1 MTLPV
6 LHAPRLRPHAFAACG
21 VVLALTGCNVDQ
33 ILKVQ
38 DPDIIIE
45 ANSAAG
51 AIALMNGVV
60 LRLTQ
65 ATNGIQGP
73 DALFIFSGMLADEW
87 NSGDTFI
94 QRNTI
99 DQRIWDPTNTF
110 LAGPF
115 RSLNR
120 VRAEGQAAIT
130 SLRKYSPTPAANIG
144 LMFAVIGYSENLAG
158 ELFCNGIP
166 LSYRSGTTI
175 VYGDPLTDDSV
186 FALAI
191 ASADSALANR
201 AGADSARVRQLASVV
216 KGRALLNR
224 GQFAAAAAVVALVAD
239 NFHYD
244 ITHSLVTNDNQ
255 IWSLNTSNRRYT
267 MADAEGGNGLPFF
280 SANDPRIPRKLGTI
294 NPDDLTFDTGIFVTR
309 QGIWGRLSAVQIVT
323 GIEARLIEAE
333 AALHAS
339 PPDYTT
345 WFAKLANLRANTA
358 LLPAPQTG
366 YTAGTY
372 QPLVDPG
379 NDPARVDSTF
389 RERAFWMFSTGHR
402 LGDLRRLVRQYNRAP
417 ETVYPTGT
425 WYKGGSYGDAT
436 MLPVPFDEKNN
447 PLFLQCL
454 DRNP

>member
-6 LHAPRLRPHAFAACG
+6 VFRARALSTCG
-21 VVLALTGCNVDQ
+21 VALALVSCNIDQ

-38 DPDIIIE
+38 DPDIIPE

-51 AIALMNGVV
+51 AIGLMNGTI
-60 LRLTQ
+60 LRLAQ

-201 AGADSARVRQLASVV
+201 AGADSAKVRKLASVI
-216 KGRALLNR
+216 KG
-224 GQFAAAAAVVALVAD
+224 
-239 NFHYD
+239 
-244 ITHSLVTNDNQ
+244 
-255 IWSLNTSNRRYT
+255 
-267 MADAEGGNGLPFF
+267 
-280 SANDPRIPRKLGTI
+280 
-294 NPDDLTFDTGIFVTR
+294 
-309 QGIWGRLSAVQIVT
+309 
-323 GIEARLIEAE
+323 
-333 AALHAS
+333 
-339 PPDYTT
+339 
-345 WFAKLANLRANTA
+345 
-358 LLPAPQTG
+358 
-366 YTAGTY
+366 
-372 QPLVDPG
+372 
-379 NDPARVDSTF
+379 
-389 RERAFWMFSTGHR
+389 
-402 LGDLRRLVRQYNRAP
+402 
-417 ETVYPTGT
+417 
-425 WYKGGSYGDAT
+425 
-436 MLPVPFDEKNN
+436 
-447 PLFLQCL
+447 
-454 DRNP
+454 

>member
-1 MTLPV
+1 MALPV
-6 LHAPRLRPHAFAACG
+6 LRTAHPRPHALAACG
-21 VVLALTGCNVDQ
+21 LALALVGCNIDQ
-33 ILKVQ
+33 ILKVD
-38 DPDIIIE
+38 DPDIVIQ
-45 ANSAAG
+45 ANSPSG
-51 AIALMNGVV
+51 AIALKNGVV

-65 ATNGIQGP
+65 ATNGILGP

-120 VRAEGQAAIT
+120 VRVEGQAAIAG
-130 SLRKYSPTPAANIG
+130 LRTYAPTPVSNIG
-144 LMFAVIGYSENLAG
+144 LMFALIGYSENLAG
-158 ELFCNGIP
+158 ELFCNGTP
-166 LSYRSGTTI
+166 LSSLSGNTA
-175 VYGDPLTDDSV
+175 VYGDPLTNDSV

-191 ASADSALANR
+191 AAADSALANR
-201 AGADSARVRQLASVV
+201 AGTDSARVRQLASVV

-224 GQFAAAAAVVALVAD
+224 GQFANAALAVALVAD
-239 NFHYD
+239 TFHFD
-244 ITHSLVTNDNQ
+244 VTHSLVTLDNLV
-255 IWSLNTSNRRYT
+255 WSLNNDARRYT
-267 MADAEGGNGLPFF
+267 MADREGGNGLPFF
-280 SANDPRIPRKLGTI
+280 SANDPRIPRKLGTV
-294 NPDDLTFDTGIFVTR
+294 NPDDLTFDSGIFVTR
-309 QGIWGRLSAVQIVT
+309 QGIWDRLTPLKIAT

-339 PPDYTT
+339 PPDNAT
-345 WFAKLANLRANTA
+345 WFAKLSALRANTA
-358 LLPAPQTG
+358 LLPTPQSG

-372 QPLVDPG
+372 KPFADPN

-402 LGDLRRLVRQYNRAP
+402 LGDLRRLVRQYLRAP
-417 ETVYPTGT
+417 ETVYPTGA
-425 WYKGGSYGDAT
+425 WYKGGNYGDAT
-436 MLPVPFDEKNN
+436 MLPVPFDEQNN
-447 PLFLQCL
+447 PKYTQCL